1 MEHAV
6 RLCCGESDKRHGAR
20 LSAKWKIHR
29 KKAQEKKMSKATK
42 ESVTRAMNRVG
53 IPGTIFYDRSVRHWY
68 AVDTIY
74 TPLGEEFWCRRS
86 EGTDIFPSLNGLT
99 TEQALGYVIDRAF
112 CRDPE
117 DDPKGFDEEICRLL
131 IAVFYP
137 SLVPAG
143 WTDLRKARRV
153 LRQKEVVN
161 VSART

>member
-1 MEHAV
+1 
-6 RLCCGESDKRHGAR
+6 
-20 LSAKWKIHR
+20 
-29 KKAQEKKMSKATK
+29 
-42 ESVTRAMNRVG
+42 MNRVG

-143 WTDLRKARRV
+143 WTDQWTDQWGNSLLVCWALDLKRKNTGE
-153 LRQKEVVN
+153 QK
-161 VSART
+161 